1 MKKKLPI
8 ILVLVLALV
17 GGAYYFFSQRNNPQK
32 AEEMAN
38 KAALSEMLANCKY
51 DKDICNYFVAQAK
64 AMEKGVVIS
73 TTANLENYGITT
85 SEMKLSGNDMEINSY
100 KDGELESS
108 MISFEGV
115 TYFKDLKDGSWY
127 SMGNVGEEIGD
138 PRENLMEIQST
149 YNEENLDMQIN
160 KVGSEACGNLTCDK
174 YEIIDMLGEEES
186 KTYVWIDTKEHLA
199 RRMEFAFQGGSNVM
213 EYKYEAVQ
221 IGKPSPIKEMP
232 AFDAPDGFVNNDMD
246 GQGMDGETPS
256 QVEIEQ
262 MMKDYGFAN

>member
-1 MKKKLPI
+1 MKKNIPV
-8 ILVLVLALV
+8 ILVVVLLLVA
-17 GGAYYFFSQRNNPQK
+17 GAYYFFSQKNNPQK
-32 AEEMAN
+32 AEEMAE

-51 DKDICNYFVAQAK
+51 DQEICSYFLSQAK
-64 AMEKGVVIS
+64 AMEKGVIIN
-73 TTANLENYGITT
+73 TTANLENYGTTT

-108 MISFEGV
+108 MISFAGV

-127 SMGNVGEEIGD
+127 SMGNAGEDVGN

-174 YEIIDMLGEEES
+174 YEMIDLLGEEES
-186 KTYVWIDTKEHLA
+186 RSYVWIDSKEHLA
-199 RRMEFAFQGGSNVM
+199 RKMEFIFQGGSNVM

-221 IGKPSPIKEMP
+221 ITKPSPIKEMP
-232 AFDAPDGFVNNDMD
+232 AFDAPDGLVNDTDDTGDKM
-246 GQGMDGETPS
+246 PS
-256 QVEIEQ
+256 QAEIEQ
-262 MMKDYGFAN
+262 MMKDYGSNEK